1 VEGIRPADGRAQGLA
16 PMQGKGASPCRV
28 WCRGEG
34 FSRYS
39 FPSRAARQASRG
51 RSTRRAWPR
60 SPGGSGMRG
69 CCPTCAR
76 REPAVNSRGV
86 KRLCLGHEAHPGE
99 PRRSH
104 PLPREAGSL
113 RLSRRFQC
121 ALLRPAYR
129 DGMPPSHGA
138 TRYTDYG
145 CRCDV
150 CRAAHAERH
159 RRLRAQRA
167 AGRPDENP
175 ALEHGTRSTY
185 VNHGCRCEQC
195 VEAQREGNR
204 RRPSPTKPGAV
215 TAEDR

>member
-104 PLPREAGSL
+104 PLPREAGAPYAYRGGFSA
-113 RLSRRFQC
+113 RYC
-121 ALLRPAYR
+121 ALRNVMACRPPTAPR
-129 DGMPPSHGA
+129 A
-138 TRYTDYG
+138 TRTT
-145 CRCDV
+145 
-150 CRAAHAERH
+150 AAA
-159 RRLRAQRA
+159 AMC
-167 AGRPDENP
+167 AGRR
-175 ALEHGTRSTY
+175 TRSGIGGSVLSGQPVDPT
-185 VNHGCRCEQC
+185 RTPRSST
-195 VEAQREGNR
+195 APAR
-204 RRPSPTKPGAV
+204 RT
-215 TAEDR
+215 